1 MQPNNLTALNYDEI
15 KASIKS
21 YLRTRD
27 EFSDYDFEGS
37 TLSYLIDILAYNT
50 YYSAFTANMLI
61 NEAFIQTATTRG
73 TIAKLAKLLN
83 YVPKSITS
91 ARTCV
96 KLEVQTSECNG
107 EWPRT
112 ATLQKGAVLAG
123 NGFVFH
129 TLNDVTVPVS
139 TTGMATFDNLVLYE
153 GAALDFEYVVDTFE
167 RQRYFIP
174 NEDADIDT
182 LRVSVRPNEQS
193 TQIDTYNRVDKVTDL
208 DGSSRIYY
216 INESDDMRYE
226 VFFGDG
232 VTGRKLQDGEV
243 VTLEYLVSNGDE
255 ANDIQEFTFIGE
267 VEDTCPTLYAG
278 NEVQVTVKESSQDG
292 AERETVESIKYNA
305 PRSFAAQNRAV
316 TTKDYETIV
325 RKVYG
330 NTDSAVA
337 YGGDKLDPP
346 VYGKVYIALKTK
358 SGTKLNNATKLSI
371 AKDLE
376 PYAMASTQ
384 AEIVDPD
391 DIYVTTKIFTTYDPN
406 KTALVASDISAKVN
420 DALEEF
426 ADQTGLNNFGGSFNQ
441 AGLVRAVSL
450 ADPAIQAVSVQTIIL
465 KYIEPAPNLTNQEKV
480 EFGVPIF
487 DSAPTS
493 SSGSGTSNG
502 NGTNGNG
509 TSNGNGTNGGGYDA
523 DRCNKEPVVR
533 GGPFYSADRPGTPSY
548 FEDDGYGNIYSY
560 INDGNTKVPT
570 NTEFGSID
578 YDTGKVIIGPV
589 AIIGDGRNPPTLLG
603 DGDEPS
609 VQGNTVVIPGGTGT
623 GTGGTGTTGTGGTGT
638 TGTGTGTGGTGTTG
652 TGTTGTGTGTGGTGT
667 TGTGGTG
674 TTGTGGTGTG
684 TGGTGGS
691 GDGGQTPGT
700 YEYTDQGIQIP
711 VVAIPA
717 NGFSISPSTP
727 GTIVQF
733 PQPTIT
739 VSIIGTP
746 LPPGIPLNS
755 FDPNDYNFTPTVITP
770 VPIIDGPAISETADG
785 CFS

>member
-1 MQPNNLTALNYDEI
+1 MQPNNLTALNYDDI

-61 NEAFIQTATTRG
+61 NEAFIQSATTRG

-96 KLEVQTSECNG
+96 QLDVQTSLCNG

-112 ATLQKGAVLAG
+112 ATLTKGAVLAG

-139 TTGMATFDNLVLYE
+139 TTGAAVFPNLVLYE
-153 GAALDFEYVVDTFE
+153 GASLTYEYIVDTFE
-167 RQRYFIP
+167 RQRFFIP
-174 NEDADIDT
+174 NEDADIST

-193 TQIDTYNRVDKVTDL
+193 TQIDTYNEVDKVTDL
-208 DGSSRIYY
+208 DATSRIYY

-267 VEDTCPTLYAG
+267 VEDTCPTIYAG
-278 NEVQVTVKESSQDG
+278 NQVQVTVKESSQDG

-305 PRSFAAQNRAV
+305 PRSYAAQNRAV

-346 VYGKVYIALKTK
+346 VYGKVYVALKTK
-358 SGTKLNNATKLSI
+358 SGTKLNNATKLAI
-371 AKDLE
+371 AKDLQ
-376 PYAMASTQ
+376 PYSMASIE

-391 DIYVTTKIFTTYDPN
+391 EVYVATKIFTTYDPN
-406 KTALVASDISAKVN
+406 KTALVASDITAKVN

-465 KYIEPAPNLTNQEKV
+465 KYVIPVTNLTNQEKIK
-480 EFGVPIF
+480 FGVPIF
-487 DSAPTS
+487 DSAPTQTG
-493 SSGSGTSNG
+493 SSGN
-502 NGTNGNG
+502 
-509 TSNGNGTNGGGYDA
+509 GYDPT
-523 DRCNKEPVVR
+523 RCNKEPVVR
-533 GGPFYSADRPGTPSY
+533 GGPFYTADRPGTPSF

-570 NTEFGSID
+570 NTEFGQVD
-578 YDTGKVIIGPV
+578 YDTGNVSIGPV
-589 AIIGDGRNPPTLLG
+589 AIIGDGRFPPTKLDG
-603 DGDEPS
+603 GDEPT
-609 VQGNTVVIPGGTGT
+609 NPNNVVTIGSGGGTGT
-623 GTGGTGTTGTGGTGT
+623 GGD
-638 TGTGTGTGGTGTTG
+638 GTGTGGD
-652 TGTTGTGTGTGGTGT
+652 GTGG
-667 TGTGGTG
+667 
-674 TTGTGGTGTG
+674 
-684 TGGTGGS
+684 
-691 GDGGQTPGT
+691 GGQGQDPGT
-700 YEYTDQGIQIP
+700 YEYTDQGLQIP

-717 NGFSISPSTP
+717 NGFSISPTTP

-733 PQPTIT
+733 PQPGIT

-755 FDPNDYNFTPTVITP
+755 FDPSDYNFTPTVITP
-770 VPIIDGPAISETADG
+770 APIIDGPAIVETADG

>member
-1 MQPNNLTALNYDEI
+1 MQPNNLTALNYDDI

-61 NEAFIQTATTRG
+61 NEAFIQSATTRG

-96 KLEVQTSECNG
+96 DLTVQTSLCNG

-112 ATLQKGAVLAG
+112 ATLTKGAVLAG

-129 TLNDVTVPVS
+129 TLSDVTVPVS
-139 TTGMATFDNLVLYE
+139 TTGEAKFEKQVLYE
-153 GAALDFEYVVDTFE
+153 GAALTFEYVVDTFE
-167 RQRYFIP
+167 RQRFFVP
-174 NEDADIDT
+174 NEDADIST

-193 TQIDTYNRVDKVTDL
+193 TEIDTYNEVDKVTDL
-208 DGSSRIYY
+208 DETSRIYY

-232 VTGRKLQDGEV
+232 VIGRKLQDGEV

-255 ANDIQEFTFIGE
+255 ANDIQEFTFVGE

-278 NEVQVTVKESSQDG
+278 NQVQVTVRESSQDG

-305 PRSFAAQNRAV
+305 PRAYSAQNRAV

-346 VYGKVYIALKTK
+346 VYGKVYVALKTK
-358 SGTKLNNATKLSI
+358 SGTKLNNATKLAI
-371 AKDLE
+371 AKDLQ
-376 PYAMASTQ
+376 PYSMASIE

-391 DIYVTTKIFTTYDPN
+391 EVYVATKIFTTYDPN
-406 KTALVASDISAKVN
+406 KTALVASDIAAKVN

-450 ADPAIQAVSVQTIIL
+450 ADPAIQAVSVQTVIL
-465 KYIEPAPNLTNQEKV
+465 KYVVPVTNLTNQEKIK
-480 EFGVPIF
+480 FGVPVF
-487 DSAPTS
+487 DSAPTQT
-493 SSGSGTSNG
+493 GGT
-502 NGTNGNG
+502 GTG
-509 TSNGNGTNGGGYDA
+509 TGGGYDPT
-523 DRCNKEPVVR
+523 RCNKEPVVR
-533 GGPFYSADRPGTPSY
+533 GGPFYTADRPGTPSF

-570 NTEFGSID
+570 NSEFGNID
-578 YDTGKVIIGPV
+578 YDTGNVSIGPV
-589 AIIGDGRNPPTLLG
+589 AIIGDGRFPPARL
-603 DGDEPS
+603 DDQDEPTNANN
-609 VQGNTVVIPGGTGT
+609 VVTIGNN
-623 GTGGTGTTGTGGTGT
+623 TGGG
-638 TGTGTGTGGTGTTG
+638 
-652 TGTTGTGTGTGGTGT
+652 
-667 TGTGGTG
+667 
-674 TTGTGGTGTG
+674 TGTGGTGTG
-684 TGGTGGS
+684 TGGTGTGGTGTGGTGTGGTGTGGTGTGGT
-691 GDGGQTPGT
+691 GDGGTGTGGTGTGGTGTGGTGSGGTGTTGGGSGTGGQGQDPGS
-700 YEYTDQGIQIP
+700 YEYTDQGLQVP

-733 PQPTIT
+733 PQPGIT

-755 FDPNDYNFTPTVITP
+755 FDPSDYNFTPSVIVP